1 MIRNRHFYVL
11 VFAII
16 AALVSACGGGSSG
29 GNTGP
34 VPTTPP
40 AQGTPGATSTPG
52 GPTPQPGQTPTPR
65 PTTTPATTPTP
76 GTTPTPSSASVTA
89 TYTLAPNGGTY
100 AIPNCGG
107 INGTATFPSSNA
119 PSGTTFTITN
129 YCPKS
134 APSYLRNTV
143 LPSFFQIVSGTPVAY
158 VEITAFS
165 SPVTFSALGGSATLN
180 LASGSVPAGQQLYLG
195 ACDVRVCNVEPAA
208 ASITSVFGPVAYQG
222 TTISLN
228 TQSFVSQYP
237 GGVPSMPSSLSPPV
251 NGHYLSFMYAS
262 PFAPEIQSRY
272 TRGFD
277 GRARPVSFIH

>member
-1 MIRNRHFYVL
+1 MRYQHFYL
-11 VFAII
+11 PLFAII
-16 AALVSACGGGSSG
+16 AVLVAACGGGSSG

-40 AQGTPGATSTPG
+40 TQGTPGATSTPG
-52 GPTPQPGQTPTPR
+52 GPTPTPGQTPTPR
-65 PTTTPATTPTP
+65 STMSPGVTPTP
-76 GTTPTPSSASVTA
+76 NTTPTPSSVSASA
-89 TYTLAPNGGTY
+89 TYTLSSNGGTY

-107 INGTATFPSSNA
+107 INGTMTFPSSNA
-119 PSGTTFTITN
+119 SSGTTFTVTT

-134 APSYLRNTV
+134 APSYLGNTV

-158 VEITAFS
+158 VDLAAFS
-165 SPVTFSALGGSATLN
+165 TPVTFGAFGGSVTLN
-180 LASGSVPAGQQLYLG
+180 LASGSVPAGQSLYLG
-195 ACDVRVCNVEPAA
+195 ACDVRVCNVEPAG

-228 TQSFVSQYP
+228 TQSFVSEYP
-237 GGVPSMPSSLSPPV
+237 GGVPPVPSSLSPPV

-262 PFAPEIQSRY
+262 PLAPEIQSRY

-277 GRARPVSFIH
+277 GRARPVSFVR